1 MDISALSGAK
11 IWKMRG
17 KVFAVS
23 LVTLSI
29 LAFTGQG
36 VFSLVHGQVIGTVCI
51 SDPLS
56 TSCPVLPLAV
66 SALKGTQI
74 QIAVNIQGSDPM
86 NGFDIFVKADPTV
99 LNAVGLDLTG
109 SVLGTNIFTV
119 SECIGNTGFGC
130 NSGQD
135 GPGVVEV
142 AAVSFTSTTS
152 PTAGRLFS
160 ITYNVTSSAA
170 NVVVGFQAGCSG
182 TSTAANYC
190 VTIVNGGTIDRETI
204 QESTGIPG
212 DFAISVDLPVAITRG
227 SIAIGEL
234 HVYSLSGF
242 FGSMSLSL
250 SVSPIRKTGPIV
262 FLHSD
267 STVFLQPG
275 TSTRMLFV
283 FETFAVTPPATYTV
297 TVTGT
302 SGLLS
307 RSGLASIE
315 VTVH

>member
-1 MDISALSGAK
+1 
-11 IWKMRG
+11 MRG

-56 TSCPVLPLAV
+56 TSCVVLPLAV

-142 AAVSFTSTTS
+142 AAVSFTSTTT
-152 PTAGRLFS
+152 PTPGRLFS
-160 ITYNVTSSAA
+160 ITYHVTSNAP
-170 NVVVGFQAGCSG
+170 NLLLVFHPPFP
-182 TSTAANYC
+182 
-190 VTIVNGGTIDRETI
+190 R
-204 QESTGIPG
+204 
-212 DFAISVDLPVAITRG
+212 
-227 SIAIGEL
+227 
-234 HVYSLSGF
+234 
-242 FGSMSLSL
+242 
-250 SVSPIRKTGPIV
+250 PI
-262 FLHSD
+262 
-267 STVFLQPG
+267 
-275 TSTRMLFV
+275 
-283 FETFAVTPPATYTV
+283 TPPNHCFTTTTPAPHTQ
-297 TVTGT
+297 
-302 SGLLS
+302 
-307 RSGLASIE
+307 
-315 VTVH
+315 

>member
-1 MDISALSGAK
+1 
-11 IWKMRG
+11 MRG

-56 TSCPVLPLAV
+56 TSCVVLPLAV

-160 ITYNVTSSAA
+160 ITYNVTTSAA
-170 NVVVGFQAGCSG
+170 NLVVGFQAGCSG
-182 TSTAANYC
+182 TSTAAHSCAPIVNC
-190 VTIVNGGTIDRETI
+190 VT
-204 QESTGIPG
+204 
-212 DFAISVDLPVAITRG
+212 
-227 SIAIGEL
+227 
-234 HVYSLSGF
+234 
-242 FGSMSLSL
+242 
-250 SVSPIRKTGPIV
+250 
-262 FLHSD
+262 
-267 STVFLQPG
+267 
-275 TSTRMLFV
+275 
-283 FETFAVTPPATYTV
+283 
-297 TVTGT
+297 
-302 SGLLS
+302 
-307 RSGLASIE
+307 
-315 VTVH
+315 

>member
-1 MDISALSGAK
+1 
-11 IWKMRG
+11 MRG

-23 LVTLSI
+23 LITLSI
-29 LAFTGQG
+29 LTFTGQG
-36 VFSLVHGQVIGTVCI
+36 VFSLVHGQLIGTVCI

-152 PTAGRLFS
+152 PTAGKLFS

-182 TSTAANYC
+182 TSTTANYC
-190 VTIVNGGTIDRETI
+190 VTIVNGGAIDRETI

-212 DFAISVDLPVAITRG
+212 DFAISVDLPSTITRG
-227 SIAIGEL
+227 MIVFGEL
-234 HVYSLSGF
+234 HVYSLAGF

-250 SVSPIRKTGPIV
+250 SASPARKTGPTV
-262 FLHSD
+262 FLRSD
-267 STVFLQPG
+267 STVFLLPG

-283 FETFAVTPPATYTV
+283 FETFPTTPPGTYTV
-297 TVTGT
+297 TVTGS

-307 RSGLASIE
+307 RSGASNIK
-315 VTVH
+315 VIIH